1 MLVMEERIE
10 YKVFRLERENDELR
24 RIIYEQSCRIAELL
38 SEIASLKKNSGN
50 SSKPPS
56 SDIVKA
62 PLSKLPRKKKRKIG
76 AQKGHRHH
84 LRTPLAKDAIDE
96 IIQHEL
102 SFCPQCHGKLIATS
116 NIKKFQQV
124 ELVAKPIFV
133 TEHQQQE
140 YWCDNC
146 QAYHTAPLPSVVRRE
161 GLFQPQLTALV
172 GYLKG
177 ACHLS
182 FHTMQQFFRDVL
194 GIQVS
199 TGFLN
204 KQIQKVAQSLEEPY
218 QELLSYLPLQ
228 KHVHSDETGWKVNG
242 KRWWVGALRCADFS
256 VFHLGGR
263 SHKELIELLGE
274 DFSGII
280 SSDFFSA
287 YHAFAKK
294 YPNVLSQFC
303 WSHLIREV
311 KFIAEK
317 SSPEAAVYGQRLLR
331 AIEAMFHT
339 IHRKNE
345 LPEVEWK
352 RRML

>member
-1 MLVMEERIE
+1 
-10 YKVFRLERENDELR
+10 
-24 RIIYEQSCRIAELL
+24 
-38 SEIASLKKNSGN
+38 
-50 SSKPPS
+50 
-56 SDIVKA
+56 
-62 PLSKLPRKKKRKIG
+62 
-76 AQKGHRHH
+76 
-84 LRTPLAKDAIDE
+84 
-96 IIQHEL
+96 
-102 SFCPQCHGKLIATS
+102 
-116 NIKKFQQV
+116 V

-140 YWCDNC
+140 YWCEHC
-146 QAYHTAPLPSVVRRE
+146 QAYHIAPLPSVVRRE

-182 FHTMQQFFRDVL
+182 FRTMQRFFSDVL

-204 KQIQKVAQSLEEPY
+204 KQIQKVSQALQEPY
-218 QELLSYLPLQ
+218 QELVAQLPFQ
-228 KHVHSDETGWKVNG
+228 KHVHSDETGWKVHG
-242 KRWWVGALRCADFS
+242 KRSWVWALRCADFS

-263 SHKELIELLGE
+263 SHEELIDLLGN

-294 YPNVLSQFC
+294 SPNVLSQFC

-317 SSPEAAVYGQRLLR
+317 SSPEAAVYGQQLLR

-345 LPEVEWK
+345 LPELEWK
-352 RRML
+352 RRMLLHRDKLINLSKFEGDDKECKLIMKRFQIWSEDYFRFIETGIPPTNNLAEQTIRRVVLDRKITQGTRSKKGNNFWERFWTSLQTCAQKYINIMQFLKIHINSLTQT